1 MSSGRERIKPGD
13 FVTGW
18 FAGSKFNIWKRII
31 PNDEKQGCWIMSGE
45 GNFSV
50 RGFVIAAPNY
60 AGALRNTYAVLVL
73 ANDAYYWTW
82 SHELK
87 VTT

>member
-1 MSSGRERIKPGD
+1 
-13 FVTGW
+13 
-18 FAGSKFNIWKRII
+18 
-31 PNDEKQGCWIMSGE
+31 MSGE